1 MKHSQLKQLVKEEL
15 KKAIDENERERP
27 YKGLSHETAREVL
40 NALRNQ
46 NYGRDEDEIREKLQ
60 QKYGETI
67 PKSQIL
73 FFVDRLIKYYK
84 SFYDEMKSQG
94 VGLPDLYYYVANS
107 IRRDDKT
114 KSLPI
119 GENVDSHEEMGNEH
133 RKLKKQLELAKQY
146 MEKKRRLHKA
156 DPTNDQA
163 RFQFQD
169 AISLVDKLEKKLW
182 SY

>member
-1 MKHSQLKQLVKEEL
+1 MKHSELKQLVKEEL
-15 KKAIDENERERP
+15 KKA
-27 YKGLSHETAREVL
+27 
-40 NALRNQ
+40 
-46 NYGRDEDEIREKLQ
+46 
-60 QKYGETI
+60 
-67 PKSQIL
+67 
-73 FFVDRLIKYYK
+73 
-84 SFYDEMKSQG
+84 
-94 VGLPDLYYYVANS
+94 
-107 IRRDDKT
+107 
-114 KSLPI
+114 I

-182 SY
+182 NY